1 MKLSNEIFKN
11 YLDSIKPKYDDEVL
25 NKMLSKY
32 SDKNLAEE
40 SVIKFYTKKND
51 GIKPIVRWVENPLI
65 LRDQYPGEKIKLFS
79 SYLNI
84 NWLYFYFTFIDNIKK
99 NDISLKPEYYDI
111 ENKKEMYEDSKL
123 IFNMLVNSFGVCEVS
138 GYDKK
143 IKKELQYKEIIL
155 IEKPENVSLVNYKL
169 HSIKGPAFYYKNI
182 KFYYLEGIKFDQ
194 SMWIKVIKTALNNPN
209 SPVNNELKEKEKIQ
223 LKKFIS
229 TLQKINGKEEE
240 LTAKEILLI
249 KNLEEKSKVI
259 KYVGIEKIMEFA
271 EIISEQPV
279 TTDKGDIINYQLF
292 EIQLGLEPDN
302 IPSRFVKVVCW
313 STGKEYILQVDPR
326 NRQCE
331 TPLGAIAWTCVKPDG
346 THCTEDEYLQLQF
359 QS

>member
-1 MKLSNEIFKN
+1 
-11 YLDSIKPKYDDEVL
+11 
-25 NKMLSKY
+25 
-32 SDKNLAEE
+32 
-40 SVIKFYTKKND
+40 
-51 GIKPIVRWVENPLI
+51 
-65 LRDQYPGEKIKLFS
+65 
-79 SYLNI
+79 
-84 NWLYFYFTFIDNIKK
+84 
-99 NDISLKPEYYDI
+99 
-111 ENKKEMYEDSKL
+111 
-123 IFNMLVNSFGVCEVS
+123 
-138 GYDKK
+138 
-143 IKKELQYKEIIL
+143 
-155 IEKPENVSLVNYKL
+155 
-169 HSIKGPAFYYKNI
+169 
-182 KFYYLEGIKFDQ
+182 
-194 SMWIKVIKTALNNPN
+194 MWIKVIKTALNNPN